1 MQNPLVC
8 LPVVQQAAI
17 AAYALRGC
25 GDKEAGDAAAVEAM
39 HHAFASLPFS
49 VQVVVGEGEKDTAP
63 MLYVGEVLGRDVAP
77 TYEIAVDPLE
87 GTRLLANNQLGAVTT
102 LAVAPLGSLYAPK
115 ESFYMEKIVVP
126 PVAAGVV
133 DPNAPIE
140 SIVCEVA
147 KALGKT
153 LQECTVF
160 VLDKPRHASLIQ
172 KLHTLGV
179 RVLLRT
185 DGDVAGSLLA
195 LGVQSNTSCDVD
207 MMLGIG
213 GTPEGV
219 LTACAVRA
227 VGGGFFARFAPQS
240 TKEEEKLSKL
250 GIAMD
255 IWHDTS
261 YFVRSDDIYFYVTGV
276 TDGCLLS
283 GISVVSKKYRT
294 HSLLFDGI
302 AKKVYSIT
310 ELLS

>member
-39 HHAFASLPFS
+39 HRAFALLPFS
-49 VQVVVGEGEKDTAP
+49 VRVVVGEGEKDAAP
-63 MLYVGEVLGRDVAP
+63 MLYVGEVLGKAVEP
-77 TYEIAVDPLE
+77 TYDIAVDPLE
-87 GTRLLANNQLGAVTT
+87 GTRLLANNQPGAVTT
-102 LAVAPLGSLYAPK
+102 LAVAPSGSLYAPK

-126 PVAAGVV
+126 SAAANVV
-133 DPNAPIE
+133 DPSAPIE
-140 SIVCEVA
+140 SIVYAVA
-147 KALGKT
+147 NALGKT

-160 VLDKPRHASLIQ
+160 VLDKPRHALLIQ
-172 KLHTLGV
+172 KLHALGV

-195 LGVQSNTSCDVD
+195 LGVHGVTSCTVD

-219 LTACAVRA
+219 LTACAVKA

-240 TKEEEKLSKL
+240 TQEEEKVSEL

-255 IWHDTS
+255 VWHDAS
-261 YFVRSDDIYFYVTGV
+261 YFVRSDDV
-276 TDGCLLS
+276 
-283 GISVVSKKYRT
+283 
-294 HSLLFDGI
+294 
-302 AKKVYSIT
+302 
-310 ELLS
+310 